1 MNANVNK
8 GPLKVWIDRNG
19 KLLRLRLA
27 RPKANIVDAEMLAA
41 IDQALGDYADNSAIH
56 AVLIDHDGD
65 HFSFG
70 ASVQEHLPG
79 LCDAMLKAMHGV
91 VKRMINHPVPILV
104 VANGQCLG
112 GGLEVA
118 CGGSQI
124 FAGPSTQMGQ
134 PEIKVGVFAPAASCL
149 LPELIGQANAEDL
162 LYSGRSVSAEEA
174 LAMGLVASITDD
186 PETTALKYFDDH
198 LAPISASVLRYAV
211 KGAREDFAAR
221 VCARLD
227 KVEQLYLRGLMETED
242 AVEGLNAFLEKR
254 PAIWK
259 NQ

>member
-1 MNANVNK
+1 MSDS
-8 GPLKVWIDRNG
+8 PLKVWIDRNG

-41 IDQALGDYADNSAIH
+41 IDKALVEYADNSALH
-56 AVLIDHDGD
+56 AVLIDHEGG

-79 LCDAMLKAMHGV
+79 LCDDMLKAMHGV
-91 VKRMINHPVPILV
+91 VKRMINHPLPILV
-104 VANGQCLG
+104 AANGQCLG
-112 GGLEVA
+112 GGMEVA
-118 CGGSQI
+118 CAGSQI
-124 FAGPSTQMGQ
+124 FAGPNTQMGQ

-149 LPELIGQANAEDL
+149 LPELVGQAYAEDL

-174 LAMGLVASITDD
+174 LAMGLVASVTDD
-186 PETTALKYFDDH
+186 PEATALKYFDDY
-198 LAPISASVLRYAV
+198 LAPVSASVLRYAV
-211 KGAREDFAAR
+211 QGAREDFAAR
-221 VCARLD
+221 VSARLD
-227 KVEQLYLRGLMETED
+227 KVEQLYLQGLMATED

>member
-1 MNANVNK
+1 M
-8 GPLKVWIDRNG
+8 GDSPLKVWIDRNG

-41 IDQALGDYADNSAIH
+41 IDKALVEYAENSALH
-56 AVLIDHDGD
+56 AVLIDHEGD
-65 HFSFG
+65 HFCFG

-79 LCDAMLKAMHGV
+79 VCDDMIKAMHGV
-91 VKRMINHPVPILV
+91 IKRMIKHPLPILV

-118 CGGSQI
+118 CGGSLI
-124 FAGPSTQMGQ
+124 FAGPKIQMGQ
-134 PEIKVGVFAPAASCL
+134 PEVKVGVFAPAASCL
-149 LPELIGQANAEDL
+149 LPELIGQSNAEDL
-162 LYSGRSVSAEEA
+162 LYSGRTISADEA
-174 LAMGLVASITDD
+174 LAMGLVANVTED
-186 PETTALKYFDDH
+186 PEATALKYFDDH

-211 KGAREDFAAR
+211 QGAREDFADR
-221 VCARLD
+221 VSARLD

-254 PAIWK
+254 PAVWK